1 MLTPAFDY
9 FLDCSIPA
17 GLATIG
23 KFDGEHPALAC
34 ATTGGRVLIH
44 QPYINLQDG
53 SNQKQGFNTQA
64 AQQQNEIQF
73 LNTNKN
79 ISALS
84 CGALD
89 PKNPASDLLLI
100 GSSTNLL
107 VYDCCNNQD
116 IFDKE
121 INDGLSSIALCT
133 SDVLPDVG

>member
-1 MLTPAFDY
+1 MLVSAFDY
-9 FLDCSIPA
+9 ALDCTVPT

-23 KFDGEHPALAC
+23 KFDGSHPAMAC

-44 QPYINLQDG
+44 QPYINKSD
-53 SNQKQGFNTQA
+53 QKDLKPGFGGPE
-64 AQQQNEIQF
+64 QQNEIQF

-79 ISALS
+79 INALS
-84 CGALD
+84 CGSLD
-89 PKNPASDLLLI
+89 PAKPEYDLLLI

-121 INDGLSSIALCT
+121 VNDGLSSMAIC
-133 SDVLPDVG
+133 SGEVLPDVG